1 MNDSAFPKM
10 SLTLNENDEDFK
22 RVKEYNSIESS
33 PAGAANPQTEDGKM
47 EDKSFMGSLWLV
59 CKRSTPTILTMI
71 FFQMV

>member
-1 MNDSAFPKM
+1 M
-10 SLTLNENDEDFK
+10 SLTLNDEDFK
-22 RVKEYNSIESS
+22 RVKESSSIESS
-33 PAGAANPQTEDGKM
+33 PAGAANTQTEDGKM